1 MGKGKPNPKP
11 EPPVYQQL
19 VKRLQAE
26 AIQQTLAQE
35 KELSE
40 LKLRFFSMV
49 SHEFGTPLS
58 IILGSAQLLAQSNQ
72 HWNEEKKLKNL
83 YCIPSSKIHLFIQ
96 N

>member
-1 MGKGKPNPKP
+1 MANPKP

-19 VKRLQAE
+19 VKRQQAE

-49 SHEFGTPLS
+49 SCYVYNLHNQGGQDAHPTS
-58 IILGSAQLLAQSNQ
+58 IL
-72 HWNEEKKLKNL
+72 KK
-83 YCIPSSKIHLFIQ
+83 Y
-96 N
+96 